1 MMKTLSAHDQ
11 QKLKN
16 LQQHLESLRHTQ
28 IGYPC
33 NQCVDY
39 TAITPF
45 LEYTINN
52 VGDPFAGS
60 NFRMNTHDF
69 EREVLASF
77 AEFTQAPADAYWGYV
92 TNGGTEGNMYGLYL
106 ARELMRNGIVYFSE
120 DTHYSLAKL
129 LRLLNIR
136 NIMIKSQSNG
146 EMDYEDL
153 YETLRLHRDVSPIIF
168 ANIGTTMKGAVDDVA
183 GIKTMMADL
192 AITEYYIH
200 CDAALSGMILP
211 FVDEPQAFDFS
222 AGIDSISISGHKLLG
237 SPLPCGIVLAKKPH
251 VERIAR
257 AVEYVGVLDTTIMGS
272 RNAFTPLLLWYAIHT
287 LGKQGIT
294 QIVSDSIARADYA
307 IDTFRQAGI
316 ECWRN
321 KNSITVVMPRPSNKV
336 LDKWQIAPY
345 RDIGHIIT
353 LPHVTEAIIQEV
365 ADDMRKYPSTKM

>member
-1 MMKTLSAHDQ
+1 
-11 QKLKN
+11 
-16 LQQHLESLRHTQ
+16 
-28 IGYPC
+28 
-33 NQCVDY
+33 
-39 TAITPF
+39 
-45 LEYTINN
+45 
-52 VGDPFAGS
+52 
-60 NFRMNTHDF
+60 
-69 EREVLASF
+69 
-77 AEFTQAPADAYWGYV
+77 
-92 TNGGTEGNMYGLYL
+92 
-106 ARELMRNGIVYFSE
+106 VYFSE

>member
-11 QKLKN
+11 QKLEN

-77 AEFTQAPADAYWGYV
+77 AEFTQAPVDAYWGYV

-307 IDTFRQAGI
+307 IDTFRQVGI

-321 KNSITVVMPRPSNKV
+321 KNSITVVMPRPSSEV

-365 ADDMRKYPSTKM
+365 ADDMRKYPATKM